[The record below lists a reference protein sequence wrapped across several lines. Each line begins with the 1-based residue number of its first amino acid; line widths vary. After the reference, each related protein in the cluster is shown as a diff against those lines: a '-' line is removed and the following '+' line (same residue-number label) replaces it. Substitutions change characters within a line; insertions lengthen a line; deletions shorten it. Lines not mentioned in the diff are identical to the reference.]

1 MATKTET
8 TATDI
13 LPSGV
18 DKILV
23 ASNTGGKEISL
34 NSNAFLSLEYSESI
48 LHDTPQC
55 LIQFTDTG
63 SVVLDVNTVIEGLP
77 LVGQEKVTLKFTDNL
92 GTSLGDMDMLLIV
105 SCQSEKTQGNR
116 WSPLIWYQRSS
127 YLMKK

>member
-34 NSNAFLSLEYSESI
+34 NSNAFLSL
-48 LHDTPQC
+48 
-55 LIQFTDTG
+55 
-63 SVVLDVNTVIEGLP
+63 
-77 LVGQEKVTLKFTDNL
+77 
-92 GTSLGDMDMLLIV
+92 
-105 SCQSEKTQGNR
+105 
-116 WSPLIWYQRSS
+116 
-127 YLMKK
+127 